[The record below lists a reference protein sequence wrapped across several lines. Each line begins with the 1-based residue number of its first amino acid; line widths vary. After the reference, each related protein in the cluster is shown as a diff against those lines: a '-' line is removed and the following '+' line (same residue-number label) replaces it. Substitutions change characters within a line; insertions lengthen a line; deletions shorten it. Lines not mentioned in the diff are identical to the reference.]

1 MAGRPET
8 GLTWVIGGGGLL
20 GGSLETALGA
30 TADGSG
36 WPGPPGLPGLPDD
49 GGRGTAAGAG
59 TRIWRPA
66 RPVRWSV
73 PDAGAADLRR
83 YAGEFLG
90 VAGDRP
96 WSVAWCA
103 GAGVTGT
110 SARALEL
117 ELGALSETLDALAT
131 PASGRPG
138 SFFFASSAGG
148 VYAGVGAPPYDES
161 SPVRPLADYGQAK
174 LDGEAM
180 VASWSRQTGVP
191 ALIGRIANIYGPGQN
206 LSKAQGLIS
215 QICRSHLTGQPLSIY
230 VSLDTL
236 RDYLFAPDCAR
247 LIASGLARL
256 RRGRPGTQP
265 GTEQGTEPAVVTKIL
280 ASQRAITIGSVL
292 GEMRRIF
299 KTQPRIVLGTSA
311 GSVSQ
316 ARDLSLRS
324 RVWPELDRGALTPFP
339 VGVAITAADLLR
351 RLQVGGVGELEGS
364 FIPGGLR

>member
-1 MAGRPET
+1 MAGSSET

-20 GGSLETALGA
+20 GGNLETALAA
-30 TADGSG
+30 TADGRG
-36 WPGPPGLPGLPDD
+36 WPGPSGPPGLPGLPED
-49 GGRGTAAGAG
+49 GGWGTAAAAG
-59 TRIWRPA
+59 TRIWRSA
-66 RPVRWSV
+66 RPVGWSA
-73 PDAGAADLRR
+73 PSAGAVDLRR
-83 YAGEFLG
+83 CAAEFLG
-90 VAGDRP
+90 VVGDRP

-117 ELGALSETLDALAT
+117 ELGALAETLDALAST
-131 PASGRPG
+131 PSGGPG
-138 SFFFASSAGG
+138 SLFFASSAGG

-161 SPVRPLADYGQAK
+161 SPVRPLSDYGQAK
-174 LDGEAM
+174 LDGEAL
-180 VASWSRQTGVP
+180 VASWSRQTGMPV
-191 ALIGRIANIYGPGQN
+191 LIGRIANIYGPGQN
-206 LSKAQGLIS
+206 LAKAQGLIS

-265 GTEQGTEPAVVTKIL
+265 GTEPAVVTKIL

-299 KTQPRIVLGTSA
+299 KTQPRIVLGASA

-324 RVWPELDRGALTPFP
+324 RVWPELDHGALTPFP

-351 RLQVGGVGELEGS
+351 RLQVGGAGELEGS
-364 FIPGGLR
+364 FAPGGLR